1 MRSNRNKTS
10 ANDRTVLEAAADAQL
25 KQWIERMREAQPILD
40 EEKTVLSQRM
50 SFQKRPSRQRW
61 QSLRYPLN
69 PSLLAAACLLGAIWM
84 LEVNNP
90 TLEKPQPVES
100 KALLLS
106 GYTSKSGLSTAK
118 SPTERLLKQQQNE
131 EANRAFRKTNQ
142 RINRL

>member
-1 MRSNRNKTS
+1 
-10 ANDRTVLEAAADAQL
+10 
-25 KQWIERMREAQPILD
+25 
-40 EEKTVLSQRM
+40 
-50 SFQKRPSRQRW
+50 
-61 QSLRYPLN
+61 LN
-69 PSLLAAACLLGAIWM
+69 PSLLAAACLLGAVWM

-90 TLEKPQPVES
+90 TLENPQPVES

-106 GYTSKSGLSTAK
+106 GYTSKNGLSTAK